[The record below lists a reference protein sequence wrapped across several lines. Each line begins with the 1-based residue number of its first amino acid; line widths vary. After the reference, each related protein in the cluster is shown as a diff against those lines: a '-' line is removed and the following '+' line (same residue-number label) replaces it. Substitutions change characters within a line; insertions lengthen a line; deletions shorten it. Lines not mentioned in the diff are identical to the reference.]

1 MNELIAEEFKGYST
15 FVEVENKM
23 LKAYN
28 QYNVLSNM
36 REAKLF
42 QLMEDYLAHIGNEA
56 RIGLYVITEYIRAKG
71 IEETRRELISNGVAI
86 G

>member
-1 MNELIAEEFKGYST
+1 MNEFIVEEFKGYST
-15 FVEVENKM
+15 FVEITNPM

-42 QLMEDYLAHIGNEA
+42 QLMEDYLANLTQEA
-56 RIGLYVITEYIRAKG
+56 RVGLYIITEYIRAKG
-71 IEETRRELISNGVAI
+71 IEETKRELIANGVAI

>member
-1 MNELIAEEFKGYST
+1 MNELIVEEFKGYST

-42 QLMEDYLAHIGNEA
+42 QLMEDYLAYIGNEA

-71 IEETRRELISNGVAI
+71 IEETKRELIKEGVFAS
-86 G
+86 

>member
-15 FVEVENKM
+15 FIEINNPM

-36 REAKLF
+36 RENKLF

-56 RIGLYVITEYIRAKG
+56 RMGLYIITEYIRAKG
-71 IEETRRELISNGVAI
+71 IEETKRELISEGVF